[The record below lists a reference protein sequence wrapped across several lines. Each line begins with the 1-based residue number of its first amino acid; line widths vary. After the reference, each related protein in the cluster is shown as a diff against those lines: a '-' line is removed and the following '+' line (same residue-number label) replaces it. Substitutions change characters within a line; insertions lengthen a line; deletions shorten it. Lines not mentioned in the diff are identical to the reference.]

1 MIFIIKK
8 LAKSFDE
15 KCRFNDKTK
24 SEYSEKTCKN
34 FLNFDLTFTVKMAAL
49 SRKRFFSAPKSEFS
63 SCSQFPFFSFLFKNR
78 PRSFRPAGRDP
89 DLTPLHRR
97 TCTSPATVQPFRD
110 VFCRPPTSAK
120 PTASAPKQNVRHK
133 CRGSSEPTATTRR
146 PLSA

>member
-1 MIFIIKK
+1 MIIIIKK
-8 LAKSFDE
+8 LAKIFDE
-15 KCRFNDKTK
+15 KCRFNDETR
-24 SEYSEKTCKN
+24 SEHSEKTGEI
-34 FLNFDLTFTVKMAAL
+34 FLNFDLTFTVKNGCTKSKTL
-49 SRKRFFSAPKSEFS
+49 FPAPKSEFS

-78 PRSFRPAGRDP
+78 PRSFCPAGRDP

-97 TCTSPATVQPFRD
+97 TCSVPAIVQPFRD

-120 PTASAPKQNVRHK
+120 PAASAPKQNVRHK